1 MSATLRIWWSLAT
14 HTARDAG
21 GRLPTALAVLAFAVT
36 TWAVLTVAGGVQAFQ
51 ARAGLPGA
59 GPDAATYPFLSWIA
73 VALLLVPTATLGAA
87 AARLTIARRDERLAR
102 LRLAGATSTQIGVVA
117 LLDAGAQAVAGALLG
132 IGLDLVALPAVAR
145 LRFQGRPFEV
155 AELRLGPGPVLAT
168 AAAVLLVAVVSS
180 VVSLRR
186 VAITPLGVA
195 QRLPQRGLSWT
206 RVLPVLLLGG
216 GFVAAFNAS
225 SVLFGVGQAFAAL
238 VLVGLL
244 AGAFAVFNL
253 VGPLFVSLL
262 GRVLGARARSVETL
276 LAARRMSEDPK
287 SVWRSVGGISL
298 VTFVAGCL
306 SVTPGM
312 TGEGGEDV
320 LLADIGTGAVV
331 TLVISAVLAAV
342 STGVTQA
349 SRVLDSRSR
358 YRTLHLSGTDV
369 RVLHTARSRE
379 TWIPLVVTMGGAAAS
394 SLLII
399 SPVLGLLR
407 TAPVGVLWF
416 VVCGG
421 VGALLVLLA
430 ARASRPLVVA
440 CATAGPSH

>member
-1 MSATLRIWWSLAT
+1 MSATLRIWWSLTT

-51 ARAGLPGA
+51 ARAQLPDA
-59 GPDAATYPFLSWIA
+59 GPEAGTYPFLSWIA

-102 LRLAGATSTQIGVVA
+102 LRLAGATSSQIGVVA

-132 IGLDLVALPAVAR
+132 IALDLLALPAVAQ
-145 LRFQGRPFEV
+145 LRFQGRAFDV

-168 AAAVLLVAVVSS
+168 VAAVLLVAVVSS

-195 QRLPQRGLSWT
+195 QRLPQKGLSWT
-206 RVLPVLLLGG
+206 RLLPVLLLGG

-225 SVLFGVGQAFAAL
+225 SVLFGVGEAFAAL
-238 VLVGLL
+238 VLVGFL

-253 VGPLFVSLL
+253 VGPFFVSLL

-312 TGEGGEDV
+312 TGAGEGDE
-320 LLADIGTGAVV
+320 LLADIGTGAAV

-349 SRVLDSRSR
+349 SCVLDSRSR

-369 RVLHTARSRE
+369 RVLHAARARE
-379 TWIPLVVTMGGAAAS
+379 TWIPLVVTMGGAAALA
-394 SLLII
+394 LLII
-399 SPVLGLLR
+399 SPVVGLLR

-416 VVCGG
+416 VGCAGA
-421 VGALLVLLA
+421 GALLVLLA